1 MAIIG
6 KFIKKSTAIGFKRNA
21 KKNSEY
27 KNQLSS
33 LCTLLELAKITKFG
47 MVHSFHDI
55 LKNTDVDFS
64 DKGNNEP
71 VPTLNGLLKGL

>member
-6 KFIKKSTAIGFKRNA
+6 KLIKKSTAIGFKLNA

-33 LCTLLELAKITKFG
+33 LSSLLEIAKITKFG
-47 MVHSFHDI
+47 MVRWI
-55 LKNTDVDFS
+55 NV
-64 DKGNNEP
+64 
-71 VPTLNGLLKGL
+71 LL